1 MAKNV
6 GLFGAWTG
14 KLANTVGYL
23 LKNSNN
29 NVTQGVRAYQP
40 IVSNPKSEPQATQRM
55 KMTAALNFYRQLGT
69 ILNNAWQGTKY
80 GTESRQKFMSL
91 AMSQITGIPFV
102 DKGNKKFYP
111 GEFPVAQGS
120 IPTQSVT
127 TFDTSHGAVTS
138 LKTTLNVSSLASL
151 TWGDVSQDLINQNFG
166 IKNGDKLTF
175 IMVAE
180 NNGEYA
186 PVYTYVIL
194 NTQNDDPASQ
204 VLANSKLLLNTVAD
218 KMAFAINAFATTQL
232 ATSSMV
238 AAAIIVSR
246 YPSAG
251 NTWERSNAT
260 MKCSDAYLALMMGTE
275 RFNNAAA
282 TYMNKSTNLSSDWY
296 LNVGVDGKG
305 TIVSGGAG
313 DSNLSIVSQENITVE
328 LHHAFNA
335 DTSTSIAILT
345 MSDGTKRAAKTDQGN
360 IAFLQGGSFVNQVNY
375 PASTANLEKVKAAD
389 SAVTGWAIVNYT
401 SSSSADPKEERP

>member
-80 GTESRQKFMSL
+80 GTESRQKFMSM
-91 AMSQITGIPFV
+91 AMSQITGIPFI
-102 DKGNKKFYP
+102 DKGDKKFYP
-111 GEFPVAQGS
+111 GQFPVSQGS
-120 IPTQSVT
+120 IPSQSIQSIAST
-127 TFDTSHGAVTS
+127 WAVTS
-138 LKTTLNVSSLASL
+138 LVVENSIGGDT
-151 TWGDVSQDLINQNFG
+151 TWGQFSQELINKNFG

-175 IMVAE
+175 IYVVE
-180 NNGEYA
+180 KDSQYL

-194 NTQNDDPASQ
+194 NTTNESLASDILSQSNLEFFTPNIDD
-204 VLANSKLLLNTVAD
+204 VKTVCFSI
-218 KMAFAINAFATTQL
+218 KSLGETYTP
-232 ATSSMV
+232 V

-251 NTWERSNAT
+251 TTWERSSAV
-260 MKCSDAYLALMMGTE
+260 MKCSSAYLAKMMGTQ
-275 RFNNAAA
+275 RYSDAAA
-282 TYMNKSTNLSSDWY
+282 TYMAKSTELSSDWY

-305 TIVSGGAG
+305 TVVSGGSG
-313 DSNLSIVSQENITVE
+313 DSNLSIVSQENITVS
-328 LHHAFNA
+328 LDNA
-335 DTSTSIAILT
+335 SGVGSNTSVGILT
-345 MSDGTKRAAKTDQGN
+345 MSDGTKRAASNNGN
-360 IAFLQGGSFVNQVNY
+360 VAYVNASSY
-375 PASTANLEKVKAAD
+375 TATTMPANANNLAKIKAVD
-389 SAVTGWAIVNYT
+389 SAVSGWQNVT
-401 SSSSADPKEERP
+401 VSSGDPNEERP

>member
-55 KMTAALNFYRQLGT
+55 KMTAALNFYRQLGP

-91 AMSQITGIPFV
+91 AMSKVTGIPFV
-102 DKGNKKFYP
+102 DKGDKKFYP

-127 TFDTSHGAVTS
+127 LISTSNGALTT
-138 LKTTLNVSSLASL
+138 LKTTLTANSLNTL
-151 TWGDVSQDLINQNFG
+151 TWGEVSQDLVNLNFG

-175 IMVAE
+175 IVVAE
-180 NNGEYA
+180 NNGEYM

-194 NTQNDDPASQ
+194 NTQSEDLASI
-204 VLANSKLLLNTVAD
+204 VFANSKLIITPVD
-218 KMAFAINAFATTQL
+218 SKISFAINAFATTGL

-251 NTWERSNAT
+251 NTWERSNAS

-282 TYMNKSTNLSSDWY
+282 TYMNKSTSLSSDWY

-305 TIVSGGAG
+305 TVISGGAG
-313 DSNLSIVSQENITVE
+313 DSNLSIVSQENITVT
-328 LHHAFNA
+328 LDHNNNG
-335 DTSTSIAILT
+335 DISTQIAILT
-345 MSDGTKRAAKTDQGN
+345 MSDGTKRAAKTDQNN
-360 IAFLQGGSFVNQVNY
+360 IAYIDGGSFVNQVNFR
-375 PASTANLEKVKAAD
+375 ATTTNLERVKAAD
-389 SAVTGWAIVNYT
+389 SAVTGYAIVNYT
-401 SSSSADPKEERP
+401 SSASPDPTEERP